1 MVNDQIAGAR
11 QDRTGRPLG
20 AAILINVAMGAIY
33 AWGVFLLPL
42 ESYLSISRA
51 ELSTCPTVA
60 LIFFT
65 AGMVLHDRLLRT
77 LGRRR
82 FCVLAFALAGGGH
95 LLFAAIPGYWSLLVG
110 YGALFG
116 FGSGLGYGLALALT
130 SEAAPDKRA
139 LAVGMTM
146 AAFSSNGI
154 VLPLA
159 LTGIIQSYG
168 PAYVFGLVGLTILAI
183 GGCAIALLWT
193 ERDERTNR
201 ARTNELRV
209 ASITAT
215 NWNFIKLAVIF
226 FCICFVGFMTIS
238 QLAGMV
244 SAHGLHAFVSY
255 SLSFF
260 TLGYLLG
267 SLFGGQAVQRLG
279 GWQALLLASL
289 VEAAGLAFLDFSV
302 PELVLLGAALIGTT
316 FGSSASLI
324 PTLVGELYGVDR
336 IGETYGRL
344 MISYGLAG
352 LIAPWGTGM
361 LYGAFGGY
369 GPAILAGL
377 GMCLISGALAF
388 SLRQSR

>member
-1 MVNDQIAGAR
+1 MTIDRIASQGR
-11 QDRTGRPLG
+11 DRTGRLLG
-20 AAILINVAMGAIY
+20 AAVLINVAMGAIY

-42 ESYLSISRA
+42 ENHLSISRG
-51 ELSTCPTVA
+51 ELSACPTVA

-65 AGMVLHDRLLRT
+65 VGMVLHDRLLLA
-77 LGRRR
+77 LGRRS

-95 LLFAAIPGYWSLLVG
+95 LLFAAMPAYWSLLVG
-110 YGALFG
+110 YGGLFG

-130 SEAAPDKRA
+130 SETAAEKRA
-139 LAVGMTM
+139 LAVGITM

-154 VLPLA
+154 VLPLV
-159 LTGIIQSYG
+159 LTGIVQSYG
-168 PAYVFGLVGLTILAI
+168 PAYVFGLLGVAILAI
-183 GGCAIALLWT
+183 GGCSIALLWA

-201 ARTNELRV
+201 ARTNEPRV

-215 NWNFIKLAVIF
+215 SWNFIRLAIVF
-226 FCICFVGFMTIS
+226 FCICFVGLMTIS

-244 SAHGLHAFVSY
+244 SAHGLDAFVSY
-255 SLSFF
+255 SLSVF

-267 SLFGGQAVQRLG
+267 SLVGGHAVQRLG
-279 GWQALLLASL
+279 GWQTLVLASL
-289 VEAAGLAFLDFSV
+289 VTAIGLAFLDFSV

-316 FGSSASLI
+316 FGSSASLM

-336 IGETYGRL
+336 IGEIYGRL

-369 GPAILAGL
+369 EPAILAGL

>member
-1 MVNDQIAGAR
+1 MANDQTASAR
-11 QDRTGRPLG
+11 QGRIGRLLG

-42 ESYLSISRA
+42 ENYLSISRG

-95 LLFAAIPGYWSLLVG
+95 LLFAAIPAYWSLLVG
-110 YGALFG
+110 YGGLFG

-130 SEAAPDKRA
+130 SQTAPHKRA
-139 LAVGMTM
+139 LAIGITM

-159 LTGIIQSYG
+159 LTGIVQSYG
-168 PAYVFGLVGLTILAI
+168 PAYVFGLLGVAILAI
-183 GGCAIALLWT
+183 GGCSITLLWT
-193 ERDERTNR
+193 EREERTD
-201 ARTNELRV
+201 RV
-209 ASITAT
+209 KSYQPHVTSIETSG
-215 NWNFIKLAVIF
+215 WNFIQLAIIF
-226 FCICFVGFMTIS
+226 FCICFVGLMTVS

-244 SAHGLHAFVSY
+244 SAHGLDAFVGY
-255 SLSFF
+255 SLSIF

-267 SLFGGQAVQRLG
+267 SLLGGQVVHRLG
-279 GWQALLLASL
+279 GWKTLLLASL
-289 VEAAGLAFLDFSV
+289 VTAVGLVFLDFRL
-302 PELVLLGAALIGTT
+302 PALVLIGAALIGTT
-316 FGSSASLI
+316 FGSSASLM
-324 PTLVGELYGVDR
+324 PTLVGQLYGVER
-336 IGETYGRL
+336 IGEIYGRL

-352 LIAPWGTGM
+352 LVAPWGTGA
-361 LYGAFGGY
+361 LYGAFGDY
-369 GPAILAGL
+369 RPAIVAGL